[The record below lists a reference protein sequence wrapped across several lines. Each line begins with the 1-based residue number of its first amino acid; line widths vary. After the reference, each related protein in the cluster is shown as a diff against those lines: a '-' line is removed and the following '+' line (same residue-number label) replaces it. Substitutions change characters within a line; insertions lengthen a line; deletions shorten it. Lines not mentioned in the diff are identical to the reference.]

1 MRRLRSETSLG
12 EAMEDTLRSL
22 EESVHILVMAEDW
35 CPDVVRHVPA
45 LQRIV
50 DTTPMVRVRY
60 VLRKSNPDLLVRF
73 LPNGT
78 ESVPKFGFFNKDF
91 AFCGQWGR
99 RVRAPLFLL
108 VIPGRLWKKERTS
121 QRVFGILV
129 LANSEPKGNR
139 YDAH

>member
-99 RVRAPLFLL
+99 RVRASPFL
-108 VIPGRLWKKERTS
+108 VGDSRAIVEKRKD
-121 QRVFGILV
+121 I
-129 LANSEPKGNR
+129 
-139 YDAH
+139 